1 MYLLLKS
8 LNFNLHPFP
17 TADTNCVMKR
27 DSIPEAIQ
35 HKPFRTDS
43 RSCSPV
49 GGDGDE
55 VNSTPRA
62 YICHRKLRN
71 EIYSLGEC
79 RCAVDEELHSC
90 EKICEYEA
98 YWRALGV
105 GDNEFLLLRL
115 SSHILSRYSI
125 LS

>member
-43 RSCSPV
+43 WSCSPV

-62 YICHRKLRN
+62 FAIENYVMKFTRWVSVGVQWMRSYIVVRKYVNMRH
-71 EIYSLGEC
+71 IGE
-79 RCAVDEELHSC
+79 L
-90 EKICEYEA
+90 
-98 YWRALGV
+98 
-105 GDNEFLLLRL
+105 
-115 SSHILSRYSI
+115 
-125 LS
+125 